1 MTLSYSQRRA
11 LSKRNTASLAREER
25 EYRAHLAAEAK
36 ARSERAKAA
45 HEARLAKDAADHAAA
60 LPLIPTLEPGDEVRD
75 AFDAW
80 YPVVR
85 LNAKTVTVALG
96 GTWTE
101 RIPFAKVLEVRK
113 WEPVGSPRA
122 SLTR

>member
-1 MTLSYSQRRA
+1 MSSYAARR
-11 LSKRNTASLAREER
+11 SLARTNAAKVRGYDR
-25 EYRAHLAAEAK
+25 EAREHLAAVAAEREA
-36 ARSERAKAA
+36 RAKAA

-113 WEPVGSPRA
+113 A
-122 SLTR
+122 AK